1 MNDDLKIIKK
11 KYGENMMHLCRRL
24 FSTILD
30 NNPGLLSE
38 LLLNH
43 FNPSKEL
50 YEDIIEQGKER
61 EFSNFIYNFVDV
73 KEMPLPEVYKTPT
86 ELLKEAGYTLYECK
100 SEEDIQSFKKYYK
113 NGEELCT
120 FRGNRLDTCHVF
132 FAVKDNVDD
141 IKRENFSTPKREDE
155 YGTSVISIQ
164 FTRDQSHTLSI
175 KNRYNHTVP
184 MCDATF
190 SNNLDNII
198 PGLTRSFEKYYGMI
212 QKHDSK
218 GIFLRDYVQANDGR
232 FYKYNYEINNIYY
245 CPNNIIID
253 NFNPKKLDEKYLLI
267 DYFLFDLKNKKF
279 IPYDEQLLCD
289 KFTDRLNNIKNIQI
303 ENNKEGK
310 RIILFKENGDNII
323 LFAGKDNKIKTIY
336 DETLKECPDNFLAGI
351 NGLEEVYFPNVK
363 KVGDSFLESCSSL
376 SNIDMPLLEET
387 GNLFLDYAE
396 KIEQVSFPNLKKVKN
411 NFLRIARNLK
421 TINFPKLEEV
431 GDSFLEFNEKLT
443 TLSLP
448 EITQAGDSFMSSN
461 KVIENIFAPK
471 LEKVGNSFV
480 LNARNLKNIQ
490 LDSLT
495 EKGVGYMASLDETV
509 EKSYK

>member
-1 MNDDLKIIKK
+1 MNDELKTIKK

-30 NNPGLLSE
+30 NHPGLLQE
-38 LLLNH
+38 LLLSH

-50 YEDIIEQGKER
+50 YEDIIEEGKEG
-61 EFSNFIYNFVDV
+61 EFLNYIYSFIDK
-73 KEMPLPEVYKTPT
+73 KEMPLQEVYKTPT
-86 ELLKEAGYTLYECK
+86 ELLKEAGYSLYECK

-113 NGEELCT
+113 SGEELCT

-141 IKRENFSTPKREDE
+141 IKRENFTNPKREDE

-164 FTRDQSHTLSI
+164 FTRDESHTLSI

-198 PGLTRSFEKYYGMI
+198 PGLTRSFEKYHGMV
-212 QKHDSK
+212 QRNDSK
-218 GIFLRDYVQANDGR
+218 GFFLRDYVQANDGK

-253 NFNPKKLDEKYLLI
+253 NFNPRKLDEKYLLI
-267 DYFLFDLKNKKF
+267 DFFLFDLKNKKF
-279 IPYDEQLLCD
+279 IAYDEQLLGD
-289 KFTDRLNNIKNIQI
+289 KFTDRLKDIKNIQI

-310 RIILFKENGDNII
+310 RIILFLGSGDSII
-323 LFAGKDNKIKTIY
+323 LFANKDNKIKTIY
-336 DETLKECPDNFLAGI
+336 DETLKECPDNFLAGVTGI
-351 NGLEEVYFPNVK
+351 EEVYFPNLK
-363 KVGDSFLESCSSL
+363 KVGDSFMESCSSL

-387 GNLFLDYAE
+387 GKLFMDYAE

-411 NFLRIARNLK
+411 NFLRIAKNLK

-431 GDSFLEFNEKLT
+431 GDSFLQFNEKLT
-443 TLSLP
+443 TLNLP
-448 EITQAGDSFMSSN
+448 EINQAGNNFMSSN

-471 LEKVGNSFV
+471 LEKVGHSFV
-480 LNARNLKNIQ
+480 LNAKNLKNIE
-490 LDSLT
+490 LDNLT
-495 EKGVGYMASLDETV
+495 EKGIGYMASLDDDG
-509 EKSYK
+509 EKKL